1 MSKKY
6 SKFLTALFCI
16 VLAAFFAAVLFFPKR
31 TFSEDENRYL
41 QTFPEFSLESLK
53 SGKFMKEFETFVTD
67 QFPGRDA
74 WVAAKCVFERL
85 SGKQENNGI
94 YFCGSDTL
102 IAKVDDPDP
111 DQVEKN
117 LQSVQALTEKTD
129 KPVYFSLIPGAAY
142 VWADKLPDNAPTAD
156 QAALLEQAQEAV
168 PGAHW
173 VDLASTLTDRK
184 DEYIFYRTDH
194 HWTSLGAKYAY
205 EALAPAMGLTTAEGD
220 WMQEPQ
226 VVSDSFF
233 GTSWS
238 SSGVRWV
245 PADEIWRYAPDDG
258 ITVTSNFT
266 GQPEE
271 GALYHPEKLEQKD
284 KYTYFLGGNQPLC
297 VIKNENL
304 PDAPKVL
311 VLRDS
316 YSDSLAPFLAQSCSE
331 VHLFDVR
338 YNLNSVAQYAE
349 ENYIDEILVLYSV
362 ANFVAEKNIFVLA
375 R

>member
-16 VLAAFFAAVLFFPKR
+16 VLAAFFSAVLFFPKR
-31 TFSEDENRYL
+31 TFSEDESRYL
-41 QTFPEFSLESLK
+41 QAFPEFSLESLK

-117 LQSVQALTEKTD
+117 LQAVQSLTEKTD
-129 KPVYFSLIPGAAY
+129 KPVYFSLIPSAAY

-156 QAALLEQAQEAV
+156 QAALLQKAQEAV

-173 VDLASTLTDRK
+173 VDLASALTGHK

-194 HWTSLGAKYAY
+194 HWTSLGAKYGY
-205 EALAPAMGLTTAEGD
+205 EALVPAMGLTEAEGD
-220 WMQEPQ
+220 WIQQPQ

-311 VLRDS
+311 ILRDS

-349 ENYIDEILVLYSV
+349 ENDIDEILVLYSV
-362 ANFVAEKNIFVLA
+362 ANFVSEKNIFVLA

>member
-16 VLAAFFAAVLFFPKR
+16 VLAAFFSAVLFFPKR

-41 QTFPEFSLESLK
+41 QAFPEFSLESLK

-117 LQSVQALTEKTD
+117 LQAVQSLTEKTD
-129 KPVYFSLIPGAAY
+129 KPVYFSLIPSAAY

-156 QAALLEQAQEAV
+156 QAALLQKAQEAV

-173 VDLASTLTDRK
+173 VDLASALTGHK

-194 HWTSLGAKYAY
+194 HWTSLGAKYGY
-205 EALAPAMGLTTAEGD
+205 EALVPAMGLTEAEGD
-220 WMQEPQ
+220 WIQQPQ

-311 VLRDS
+311 ILRDS

-349 ENYIDEILVLYSV
+349 ENDIDEILVLYSV
-362 ANFVAEKNIFVLA
+362 ANFVSEKNIFVLA